1 MVQHNH
7 RTARCSSG
15 PPVTGL
21 PRSGA
26 LRAVALPALGA
37 DMPWWL
43 SASCAA
49 VLLTTVAGHVR
60 ALLRERAERRY
71 DTNFMAEAR
80 TVEDPVQR
88 TRLLL
93 EYRRAKA
100 AAGQSGPPQ
109 DAPREPSH
117 LLPPA

>member
-1 MVQHNH
+1 MVRHNH
-7 RTARCSSG
+7 RAARCSSG
-15 PPVTGL
+15 SPVTGL

-26 LRAVALPALGA
+26 LGAVALPALGA
-37 DMPWWL
+37 GTSWWL

-49 VLLTTVAGHVR
+49 VLLTTVAGPVR

-71 DTNFMAEAR
+71 DANFVAEAR

-88 TRLLL
+88 TRLLP

-100 AAGQSGPPQ
+100 ADGQNGPPQ
-109 DAPREPSH
+109 DAP
-117 LLPPA
+117 

>member
-109 DAPREPSH
+109 DAP
-117 LLPPA
+117 